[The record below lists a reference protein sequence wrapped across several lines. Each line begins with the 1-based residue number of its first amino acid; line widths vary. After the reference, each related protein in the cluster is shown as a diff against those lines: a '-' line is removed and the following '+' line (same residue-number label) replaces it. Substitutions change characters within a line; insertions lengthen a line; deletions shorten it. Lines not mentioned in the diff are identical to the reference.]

1 MNLLNTRNVRSSRV
15 NLLSARNLRSGR
27 VNLLSARNLRSGK
40 VNFLGA
46 GTSII
51 GFGESKLLTSI
62 FKALG

>member
-1 MNLLNTRNVRSSRV
+1 MNLLDTGNVRSS
-15 NLLSARNLRSGR
+15 R